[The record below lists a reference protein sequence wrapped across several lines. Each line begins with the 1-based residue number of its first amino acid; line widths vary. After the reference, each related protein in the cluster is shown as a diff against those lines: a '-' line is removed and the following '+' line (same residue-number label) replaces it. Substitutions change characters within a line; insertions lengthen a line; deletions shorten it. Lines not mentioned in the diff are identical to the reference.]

1 MERFTALMIRKQD
14 ASQSVALEE
23 LPRDA
28 LMDGDVVVRVEHSTL
43 NYKDGLALTGRSP
56 IVRRFPMIGGVD
68 LAGTVESA
76 EAGEWR
82 PGERV
87 IVNGWGLSETHY
99 GGYAELA
106 RVKSEWLVPCPPAF
120 TTAEAMAIGTAGY
133 TAMLGVLALEDHD
146 VTPERGPVLVTGA
159 AGGVGSIAVALLSKL
174 GYTVQAATGRP
185 REEGYLKALGAA
197 EIIGR
202 EELLGDVK
210 PLAKQRW
217 AGALDVV
224 GGRVLA
230 NVLSAI
236 QTRGAVAACGLA
248 GGMDLPTTVAPF
260 ILRGVTLAG
269 IESVYEPR
277 PRRIEAW
284 TRLARD
290 LDKKKLAKLTRHVG
304 LADVPALAPEIL
316 AGRVRGRIVV
326 DIASAAR

>member
-1 MERFTALMIRKQD
+1 MDRFTALMIRKHGE
-14 ASQSVALEE
+14 SQLVALEE

-28 LMDGDVVVRVEHSTL
+28 LMEGDVVVRVEHSTL

-76 EAGEWR
+76 ESGEWR
-82 PGERV
+82 PGDRV

-106 RVKSEWLVPCPPAF
+106 RVRSDWLVPCPAAF
-120 TTAEAMAIGTAGY
+120 STAEAMAIGTAGY
-133 TAMLGVLALEDHD
+133 TAMLCVLTLEEHGA
-146 VTPERGPVLVTGA
+146 TPERGPLLVTGA

-174 GYTVQAATGRP
+174 GYTVHAATGRP
-185 REEGYLKALGAA
+185 QEEGYLKALGAA

-217 AGALDVV
+217 AGAVDAV

-248 GGMDLPTTVAPF
+248 GGMELPTTVAPF

-277 PRRIEAW
+277 PRRIKAW
-284 TRLARD
+284 TRLAYD
-290 LDKKKLAKLTRHVG
+290 LDKKKLATATRHVA
-304 LADVPALAPEIL
+304 LAEVPALAPEIL
-316 AGRVRGRIVV
+316 AGRVRGRVVV
-326 DIASAAR
+326 DIASAAS